1 MELRKYIKETLIEE
15 RERKLYSSYDEL
27 NDIRDKEYF
36 LERYFSITATLLNEG
51 YSIEEVESAMNE
63 VENPVSN
70 YDFGSNLLS
79 SGGSQLKEYAINIL
93 LTFIFGGKNQGLIST
108 ISVVFADYDIR
119 DILKPFKDEP
129 NCMSHMPKMVDSVL
143 EALSRYIAGSA
154 MGVDR
159 NNYGLNLGGITSSFA
174 GNMFG
179 EVIRDSNMGETIS
192 NKLCKLIH

>member
-1 MELRKYIKETLIEE
+1 MELRKYIKETLLEE

-51 YSIEEVESAMNE
+51 YSIEEVESAINE

>member
-1 MELRKYIKETLIEE
+1 
-15 RERKLYSSYDEL
+15 
-27 NDIRDKEYF
+27 
-36 LERYFSITATLLNEG
+36 
-51 YSIEEVESAMNE
+51 MNE

>member
-1 MELRKYIKETLIEE
+1 
-15 RERKLYSSYDEL
+15 
-27 NDIRDKEYF
+27 
-36 LERYFSITATLLNEG
+36 
-51 YSIEEVESAMNE
+51 
-63 VENPVSN
+63 
-70 YDFGSNLLS
+70 
-79 SGGSQLKEYAINIL
+79 
-93 LTFIFGGKNQGLIST
+93 
-108 ISVVFADYDIR
+108 
-119 DILKPFKDEP
+119 
-129 NCMSHMPKMVDSVL
+129 MSHMPKMVDSVL

>member
-1 MELRKYIKETLIEE
+1 MELRKYIKETLLEE